1 MQTKN
6 EPEPKQNP
14 DRRDWR
20 SEFRVGSAEV
30 ETTGPGHILGDLEP
44 SLPNPRFSVGESCRR
59 VRRAHESCQDQ
70 RRQSSRSRPDLENS
84 VYSDAAVLRGRK
96 SPRQNCW
103 DCQQGS
109 DSFQIT
115 TRHRRRRFQNSRFRC
130 KQCMNSNRGKTMG
143 RRSDAREKLLA
154 VAFEL
159 IWENSYGGV
168 SVDQICDRAKVK
180 KGSLYYFFRTKA
192 DVAIA
197 ACEDHWKT
205 EQPELDRL
213 FSSQVTPLERLSKWC
228 DYVYQAQKDKSEK
241 YGRVCGCPIASIG
254 VEMATRQ
261 EKIRIK
267 AEEL

>member
-1 MQTKN
+1 
-6 EPEPKQNP
+6 
-14 DRRDWR
+14 
-20 SEFRVGSAEV
+20 
-30 ETTGPGHILGDLEP
+30 
-44 SLPNPRFSVGESCRR
+44 
-59 VRRAHESCQDQ
+59 
-70 RRQSSRSRPDLENS
+70 
-84 VYSDAAVLRGRK
+84 
-96 SPRQNCW
+96 
-103 DCQQGS
+103 
-109 DSFQIT
+109 
-115 TRHRRRRFQNSRFRC
+115 
-130 KQCMNSNRGKTMG
+130 MG

-241 YGRVCGCPIASIG
+241 YGHVCGCPIASIG
-254 VEMATRQ
+254 VELANRQ
-261 EKIRIK
+261 EKVRIK
-267 AEEL
+267 AAELMLRDIDYLESAIADAKREGSLSVENPNAAAQQVYSFVIGTLLQARIQNDVEVLHNLEPTVMAIIGVKTPVPA